1 MRELLNLNEGE
12 PIPILAGAV
21 LLVIWLLFAGVGL
34 WPVFNI
40 LYLVYLRI
48 AS

>member
-1 MRELLNLNEGE
+1 MRELLGLDEGE

-21 LLVIWLLFAGVGL
+21 MLVIWLLFAGMGL
-34 WPVFNI
+34 WPVFDI
-40 LYLVYLRI
+40 FYLVWLRV